1 MLFRSKLYL
10 IGCEPAILEAE
21 DGQIGMSETVEKSV
35 PQAIEWVKT
44 LVDDL
49 LKENPMKEVGTT

>member
-1 MLFRSKLYL
+1 V
-10 IGCEPAILEAE
+10 E
-21 DGQIGMSETVEKSV
+21 DGQIGMSETVEQSV

-49 LKENPMKEVGTT
+49 LKENPKKKEVETT

>member
-1 MLFRSKLYL
+1 
-10 IGCEPAILEAE
+10 
-21 DGQIGMSETVEKSV
+21 VEKSV
-35 PQAIEWVKT
+35 PQAVEWVKT